1 MTSVEIAVHTC
12 FLVFNFDRYF
22 MCVPPNYPED
32 NLSDKLCS
40 MSEGE
45 LNFFGPSE
53 PGRSGES
60 SSSCVGDIQRVIT
73 CHSEASKIGQQIAD
87 EEIRFANGLAGPS
100 SNDPSCNTS
109 PLSALLQTT
118 NGNNSPLA
126 SLNTPSQ
133 SPIGASSS
141 GVDLIGD
148 FAVSATIG
156 EEEQSSMMSDTS
168 NIVNYSTPSPSISSG
183 DLLHLFGC

>member
-1 MTSVEIAVHTC
+1 
-12 FLVFNFDRYF
+12 
-22 MCVPPNYPED
+22 
-32 NLSDKLCS
+32 

-53 PGRSGES
+53 PGRSGQS

-100 SNDPSCNTS
+100 SGESSCNTS

-148 FAVSATIG
+148 FAVSATMG
-156 EEEQSSMMSDTS
+156 EEEQSSIMSDTS
-168 NIVNYSTPSPSISSG
+168 NIVNYSTPSPSMSSG
-183 DLLHLFGC
+183 DLFDTFLTNFLEERVGGMSFNCILNFEKVLDF